1 MKQVY
6 EQFKKQIS
14 AYNYALWLLSWDD
27 ETEAPRASKAYR
39 TQQLEVLYDHVYKL
53 QMDEKRLEA
62 IDTLAKEVLE
72 DPFKREIAL
81 EKKSV
86 DQLRKIPK
94 DEYIAY
100 QILTSKS
107 GQIWADARKNNDFE
121 AFLPTLEEIVD
132 YQKKLIKYLE
142 TDTLKGYDVLLDMYE
157 ENMGVKEYDRFFN
170 TLNEKLVP
178 FVLEKSKVKQKF
190 PKKLL
195 NGSFDIDKQRV
206 FNHKLAEIMAYDM
219 EKGVIKE
226 SVHPFTSGVA
236 SVDTRITTAY
246 HEQLIDSAIFS
257 TIHEMGHGIYEQQ
270 VNPLFDGSIL
280 SGGTSMGIHESQS
293 RMYENMIGRSKAFWD
308 KQYPVLQELFPKE
321 LKNVTAHDFYLFVNK
336 VKRDFIRIE
345 ADELTYSLHIMVR
358 YEIEKELFNGK
369 LQPKDLPKTWNKL
382 YKKYLGLTVKNDAQ
396 GVLQDIHWSMGS
408 FGYFPTYAL
417 GSAYAA
423 QIYAEMDKA
432 IDVDKVIRNNE
443 IIKINQWLKEHIHQ
457 YGKLKTPKEL
467 MLIATKKPFDP
478 NYYVDYLINKYKEIF
493 KAYEIH

>member
-62 IDTLAKEVLE
+62 IDALAKEVLE

-280 SGGTSMGIHESQS
+280 AGGTSMGIHESQS
-293 RMYENMIGRSKAFWD
+293 RMYENMIGRSIAFWD

>member
-206 FNHKLAEIMAYDM
+206 FNHKLAEIMVYDM

-382 YKKYLGLTVKNDAQ
+382 YKKYLGLTVRNDAQ

-467 MLIATKKPFDP
+467 MLIATKKTFDP

>member
-62 IDTLAKEVLE
+62 IDALAKEILE

-81 EKKSV
+81 EKKSI

-121 AFLPTLEEIVD
+121 AFLPTLEEIIT
-132 YQKKLIKYLE
+132 YQKKIIKYLE

-157 ENMGVKEYDRFFN
+157 ENMGVKEYDMFFN

-178 FVLEKSKVKQKF
+178 FVLEKSKVKQKL

-195 NGSFDIDKQRV
+195 NGPFAIDKQRV

-226 SVHPFTSGVA
+226 SVHPFTSGAV

-280 SGGTSMGIHESQS
+280 AGGTSMGIHESQS

-308 KQYPVLQELFPKE
+308 KQYPILQELFPKE

-369 LQPKDLPKTWNKL
+369 LQPKDLPKTWNKR

-423 QIYAEMDKA
+423 QIYAEMDKE
-432 IDVDKVIRNNE
+432 IDVDELIRNNE
-443 IIKINQWLKEHIHQ
+443 ITKINQWLKEHIHQ
-457 YGKLKTPKEL
+457 FGKLKTPKEL

-478 NYYVDYLINKYKEIF
+478 NYYVDYLINKYTKIF

>member
-62 IDTLAKEVLE
+62 IDALAKEVLE

-81 EKKSV
+81 EKKSI

-293 RMYENMIGRSKAFWD
+293 RMYENMIGRSIAFWD

-423 QIYAEMDKA
+423 QIYAEMDKE